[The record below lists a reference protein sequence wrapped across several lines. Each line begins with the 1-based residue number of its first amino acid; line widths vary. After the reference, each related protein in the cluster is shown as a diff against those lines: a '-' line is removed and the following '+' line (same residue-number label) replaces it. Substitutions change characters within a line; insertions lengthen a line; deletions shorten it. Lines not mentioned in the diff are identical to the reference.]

1 MDRYEIVKNFIQQN
15 LIIFEEDVEIQA
27 DDNIFAL
34 GFVNSLFAMQLLQ
47 FIEREFAITVDNEDL
62 EIANFSTLNKI
73 ISLIDKKTQSR
84 VQP

>member
-62 EIANFSTLNKI
+62 EIANFSTINKI